1 MVVIDSD
8 STEDLQNSLEEWFAN
23 DEGLYNLTCE
33 QHRKALRRLDD
44 GADPDEALDT
54 DRWFKRATEE
64 AAAYLREIAVTC
76 FTMDERHLAGVDF
89 WALAR
94 SVDS

>member
-1 MVVIDSD
+1 MITITSD

-23 DEGLYNLTCE
+23 DEGLYNCACA
-33 QHRKALRRLDD
+33 QHRKALRRLED
-44 GADPDEALDT
+44 GADPDDT
-54 DRWFKRATEE
+54 IDADPWFKRATEE
-64 AAAYLREIAVTC
+64 AAVFLRETAVT
-76 FTMDERHLAGVDF
+76 FFVMDERHLAGVDF